1 MHTIP
6 LFRRGAWQPSR
17 DVIAVPG
24 SAHWR
29 LSLGPRLVIATDA
42 RAARPADAPW
52 LDQAARRRILDEA
65 VALFLDRPVELGP
78 LGTQSPAEFHAA
90 MQEIVGL
97 PPALSERWG
106 EMLRDCV
113 DRLRPP
119 DTRIRR
125 ALIVLP
131 ANTFTCLEAVAEAV
145 LGADEVWIRPSRR
158 EPVSAVRFA
167 AALLA
172 AGWPAERLGFYP
184 CDGEALDALLDAT
197 DHHVVFGGDEIS
209 ARLEHTERSAE
220 GKLDLRG
227 AGRGVALVPADT
239 AADPEAAA
247 DWLATLI
254 ASNSGRFCKNVCTVL
269 CAGDP
274 EPIAKALA
282 ARLDAISIPAVDA
295 DFPQASVPPARAA
308 SFARLVQERT
318 GVTDHRVTTRDLV
331 HLDGGS
337 AYLAP
342 TLVHLAD
349 PGTLDAPHAL
359 LALELPFPFAA
370 ICAAGPELTA
380 AVVAHSRFVY
390 TPATALEP
398 KEGTRT

>member
-1 MHTIP
+1 MLTIP

-17 DVIAVPG
+17 DVIDVPG
-24 SAHWR
+24 SEHWR
-29 LSLGPRLVIATDA
+29 LSLSPRVMIATDA
-42 RAARPADAPW
+42 RAPRPAEAPW

-65 VALFLDRPVELGP
+65 VALFLDRPVDLGP

-106 EMLRDCV
+106 DMLRDCV
-113 DRLRPP
+113 SRLRTP

-209 ARLEHTERSAE
+209 ARLEHTQRSAQ
-220 GKLDLRG
+220 GQLDLRG

-254 ASNSGRFCKNVCTVL
+254 AANSGRFCKNVCTVL
-269 CAGDP
+269 CVGDP

-295 DFPQASVPPARAA
+295 RFPQASVTPARAE

-318 GVTDHRVTTRDLV
+318 GATDRRVTTRDLV
-331 HLDGGS
+331 HLDGAG

-349 PGTLDAPHAL
+349 PGTVDSPHAL

-380 AVVAHSRFVY
+380 AVVARSRFVY
-390 TPATALEP
+390 TPATDLEP
-398 KEGTRT
+398 KEGTST

>member
-1 MHTIP
+1 MLTIP

-17 DVIAVPG
+17 DVIDVPG

-29 LSLGPRLVIATDA
+29 LSLSPRLMIATDA
-42 RAARPADAPW
+42 RAARPADEPRF
-52 LDQAARRRILDEA
+52 DQAARRRILDEA
-65 VALFLDRPVELGP
+65 IALFLDRPVDLGP
-78 LGTQSPAEFHAA
+78 LDTQSPAEFHAA
-90 MQEIVGL
+90 MREIVGL

-113 DRLRPP
+113 GRLRPP
-119 DTRIRR
+119 DARIRR

-145 LGADEVWIRPSRR
+145 LSADEVWIRPSRR

-184 CDGEALDALLDAT
+184 CDAEALDALLDAT

-209 ARLEHTERSAE
+209 ARLERTRSVE
-220 GKLDLRG
+220 DKLDLRG
-227 AGRGVALVPADT
+227 AGRGVALVPADI

-247 DWLATLI
+247 DWLARLI
-254 ASNSGRFCKNVCTVL
+254 AANSGRFCKNVCTVL
-269 CAGDP
+269 CVGDP

-295 DFPQASVPPARAA
+295 DFPQASVAPARAE
-308 SFARLVQERT
+308 SFAKLVQERT
-318 GVTDHRVTTRDLV
+318 GAADRRVTNRDLV
-331 HLDGGS
+331 HLDGAG

-349 PGTLDAPHAL
+349 PGTADAPHAL

-380 AVVAHSRFVY
+380 AVVERSRFVY
-390 TPATALEP
+390 TPATDLEP
-398 KEGTRT
+398 KEGTST